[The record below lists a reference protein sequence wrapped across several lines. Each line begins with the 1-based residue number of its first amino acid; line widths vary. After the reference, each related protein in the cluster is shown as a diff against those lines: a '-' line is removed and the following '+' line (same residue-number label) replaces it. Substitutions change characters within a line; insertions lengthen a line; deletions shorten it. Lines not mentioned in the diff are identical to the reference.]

1 MARLSDEELAAI
13 AARLARAEDEPQF
26 IAQTRAD
33 VLTLLEEVRDLR
45 ERETALLEIARS
57 VAAMPN
63 IAFKGKRNLCIAC
76 GRDADDHRPD
86 CFREKAR
93 TLLGITPHASPASRA

>member
-1 MARLSDEELAAI
+1 MSRLSDEDLDAIEARLQQSTEGLQISAQARTEI
-13 AARLARAEDEPQF
+13 AA
-26 IAQTRAD
+26 
-33 VLTLLEEVRDLR
+33 LLGEIRELR
-45 ERETALLEIARS
+45 EREAALLEIARS

-63 IAFKGKRNLCIAC
+63 IHFKGKRNLCIAC

-93 TLLGITPHASPASRA
+93 ALLGITLPRVL